1 MPKMLPK
8 LSETIDEI
16 KNDAVKNSL
25 RAASKH
31 LTDLA
36 IRNIVDYIIE
46 LEEKSGGKDGK
57 NKLER
62 NSGANC

>member
-1 MPKMLPK
+1 MPKLLPK
-8 LSETIDEI
+8 LSETIDKI

-25 RAASKH
+25 KAASNH

-57 NKLER
+57 NKLEGD
-62 NSGANC
+62 SWFNC